1 MEKLLFW
8 LFLGIALF
16 MLVVATVTG
25 IQTQRLLNREVRV
38 AGFVT
43 ELTTRTDAEGNTFY
57 YPIVSF
63 TLPDGSRKRLP
74 TSMGSWPAAYTVDEA
89 VTVLYDPAQPTYA
102 RIDSPSNAWV
112 DWLWTLVTGVLG
124 VAFLLA
130 ALLAYW
136 LGASV
141 RRVANR

>member
-25 IQTQRLLNREVRV
+25 VQAQRTLSREIRV
-38 AGFVT
+38 NGFVT
-43 ELTTRTDAEGNTFY
+43 ELMTRTDATGNTLY
-57 YPIVSF
+57 YPIVAF

-74 TSMGSWPAAYTVDEA
+74 TTLGDWPAAYTVDEA
-89 VTVLYDPAQPTYA
+89 VTVLFDPAQPAYA
-102 RIDSPSNAWV
+102 RIDSPTNIWV

-130 ALLAYW
+130 ALLAYR
-136 LGASV
+136 LGTAD
-141 RRVANR
+141 RRM

>member
-8 LFLGIALF
+8 LFLSIALL
-16 MLVVATVTG
+16 MLVVATLTG
-25 IQTQRLLNREVRV
+25 VQTQRTLRREVRA

-43 ELTTRTDAEGNTFY
+43 ELTARTDAEGNTLY

-74 TSMGSWPAAYTVDEA
+74 TTMGSWPPAYTVDEA
-89 VTVLYDPAQPTYA
+89 VTVLYDPVQPTYA
-102 RIDSPSNAWV
+102 RIDSPATVWV
-112 DWLWTLVTGVLG
+112 DWLWTLVSGVLG

-130 ALLAYW
+130 AGLAHW
-136 LGASV
+136 LGAGI
-141 RRVANR
+141 RRM

>member
-8 LFLGIALF
+8 LFLCIALL
-16 MLVVATVTG
+16 MLSIAIVTG
-25 IQTQRLLNREVRV
+25 IQTQRTLNREVRV
-38 AGFVT
+38 VGFVT
-43 ELTTRTDAEGNTFY
+43 ELMTRTDADGNTVY

-74 TSMGSWPAAYTVDEA
+74 TIVGSWPAAYTVDEA
-89 VTVLYDPAQPTYA
+89 VTVLYDPMQPTYA
-102 RIDSPSNAWV
+102 RIDSPSHIWV
-112 DWLWTLVTGVLG
+112 EWLWTLVTGVLS

-136 LGASV
+136 LGSGT
-141 RRVANR
+141 RRV